1 MAVFTRVALT
11 AFPGIVP
18 QWQQIIVFVAIASMA
33 LGSFAAI
40 GQKNIKRLMA
50 YSSIGHMGFALV
62 GLAAGTVEGAQGV
75 LVYITIYVA
84 MTLGSFA
91 VILSMKRNGQPMEQ
105 ISDFAGLSRT
115 NPLLAFVFAM
125 LLFSLAGI
133 PPLAGFFA
141 KWYVFVAAIKAGLF
155 TLAVIGVLTSVVG
168 AFYYLTIIKVMYFDE
183 PAGQIEPMRSN
194 CAPCWP
200 LQVSSTSSSSS
211 IRGRWSASPRP
222 RRSRCFRVYDPEKRP
237 PVFGEDHAQ
246 KLEMTF
252 SLGPK
257 AISAGYGLAAFDRT
271 GSTNAEAMSR
281 ARDGER
287 GPMWFVTT
295 EQTAGRGRR
304 QRAWIAPRGNLA
316 SSVLEVM
323 DVSPGVAAT
332 LGFAAGLSLE
342 SAVQKLSI
350 EANLRRAGA
359 APLKYALKWPNDVMA
374 ERQKLTGI
382 LLEAEAVAGNRLAV
396 VVGIGTN
403 VVAAPEG
410 TPTPATSLA
419 ALGVNVGAEELFAA
433 LSDAW
438 VEFRGIWDDGRGFAE
453 IRRLWLERAFGL
465 GEPVAIQTGTET
477 VEGMFD
483 TIDETGCL
491 IVRTAEGKRI
501 PIAAG
506 EVYFGAAAS
515 VGAA

>member
-1 MAVFTRVALT
+1 
-11 AFPGIVP
+11 
-18 QWQQIIVFVAIASMA
+18 
-33 LGSFAAI
+33 
-40 GQKNIKRLMA
+40 
-50 YSSIGHMGFALV
+50 
-62 GLAAGTVEGAQGV
+62 
-75 LVYITIYVA
+75 
-84 MTLGSFA
+84 
-91 VILSMKRNGQPMEQ
+91 
-105 ISDFAGLSRT
+105 
-115 NPLLAFVFAM
+115 
-125 LLFSLAGI
+125 
-133 PPLAGFFA
+133 
-141 KWYVFVAAIKAGLF
+141 
-155 TLAVIGVLTSVVG
+155 
-168 AFYYLTIIKVMYFDE
+168 
-183 PAGQIEPMRSN
+183 
-194 CAPCWP
+194 
-200 LQVSSTSSSSS
+200 
-211 IRGRWSASPRP
+211 
-222 RRSRCFRVYDPEKRP
+222 
-237 PVFGEDHAQ
+237 
-246 KLEMTF
+246 MTF
-252 SLGPK
+252 SLSPK
-257 AISAGYGLAAFDRT
+257 AITAGYGLAAFDRI

-316 SSVLEVM
+316 SSILEVM

-342 SAVQKLSI
+342 GALQKLSI

-359 APLKYALKWPNDVMA
+359 EPLKYAMKWPNDVMA
-374 ERQKLTGI
+374 DRQKLAGI

-419 ALGVNVGAEELFAA
+419 ALGVNVGAEEVFTA
-433 LSDAW
+433 LSETW
-438 VEFRGIWDDGRGFAE
+438 VEFRGIWDNGRGFAE
-453 IRRLWLERAFGL
+453 IRKAWLERTFGL
-465 GEPVAIQTGTET
+465 GEPVAIQTGTAT
-477 VEGMFD
+477 VKGSFD